1 MLLKQ
6 CVITTVEHIFPLV
19 LKFAT
24 IGQHERDTN
33 FENREEGEKMVS
45 IDYSA

>member
-1 MLLKQ
+1 MRLKQ

-24 IGQHERDTN
+24 FAEQERETN
-33 FENREEGEKMVS
+33 FERTGKKERKWLP
-45 IDYSA
+45 

>member
-19 LKFAT
+19 LKCATFAE
-24 IGQHERDTN
+24 QERETN
-33 FENREEGEKMVS
+33 FENREEGEKMAS